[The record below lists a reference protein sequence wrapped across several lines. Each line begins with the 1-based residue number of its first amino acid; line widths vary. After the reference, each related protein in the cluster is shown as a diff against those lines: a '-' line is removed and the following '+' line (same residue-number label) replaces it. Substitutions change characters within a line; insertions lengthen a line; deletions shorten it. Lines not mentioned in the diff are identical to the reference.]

1 MSRRSTVSRRRALKL
16 GAGVFGLATGATGSA
31 SALSTD
37 LPTDVVRVN
46 VGYTDDGALSAI
58 TSSASEV
65 IYEFAFG
72 AATVTLPEAAVGTLR
87 ATPGVEYVE
96 RDGRMEAIAQS
107 LPWGV
112 DRVDAE
118 VAHDGGQT
126 GNGADVAVID
136 TGIDGTHSDLSA
148 NLGDGRAFVLGISSP
163 LWQDDN
169 GHGTHVAGI
178 ADGVDNTEGVVGVS
192 TEATLHAVKVLT
204 AAGSGRTSDVAMGI
218 QYTADQGWD
227 VGNMSL
233 GGSASSLLKD
243 ACEYAYSNGV
253 LLVAAA
259 GNSGSCSDCVGYPA
273 AYDECVAVS
282 ATNRD
287 DGLASFSSTGPE
299 VEIAAPGANVE
310 STYLGGTYQTLSG
323 TSMASPHVAGAAG
336 QLVANGYSNEEARSR
351 LNSTAEDVGLPSNE
365 QGNGLLDVPAALG
378 L

>member
-1 MSRRSTVSRRRALKL
+1 MV
-16 GAGVFGLATGATGSA
+16 GLAAGATGSA
-31 SALSTD
+31 SALSTG

-46 VGYTDDGALSAI
+46 VGYADEGALSAI
-58 TSSASEV
+58 TSLASEV
-65 IYEFAFG
+65 VYEFDFG
-72 AATVTLPEAAVGTLR
+72 AATVNLPEAAIETLR
-87 ATPGVEYVE
+87 ARPDVEYVE

-118 VAHDGGQT
+118 VAHEGGET
-126 GNGADVAVID
+126 GSGADVAIID
-136 TGIDGTHSDLSA
+136 TGIDRTHPDLSA
-148 NLGDGRAFVLGISSP
+148 NLGSGRGFLLGIGTP

-169 GHGTHVAGI
+169 GHGTHVAGT
-178 ADGVDNTEGVVGVS
+178 ADGVDNAEGVVGVS

-204 AAGSGRTSDVAMGI
+204 AGGYGRNSDVAKGVEYVG
-218 QYTADQGWD
+218 QQGWD

-233 GGSASSLLKD
+233 GGDSSQLLED
-243 ACEYAYSNGV
+243 ACAYAHDNGV

-259 GNSGSCSDCVGYPA
+259 GNAGSCSDCVGYPA
-273 AYDECVAVS
+273 AYDSCVAVS
-282 ATNRD
+282 ATNEG

-299 VEIAAPGANVE
+299 VEIAAPGANVQ
-310 STYLGGTYQTLSG
+310 STYVGGTYQTLSG

-336 QLVANGYSNEEARSR
+336 QLVANGYTNEEARSR
-351 LNSTAEDVGLPSNE
+351 LNSTAEDVGLSANE